1 MVPRASSRTPSGWV
15 QVNVDASA
23 NIADGKAA
31 IACIF
36 RNDHG
41 SWINGFVRDVGR
53 CSVFLAELWAV
64 HDGLAQAWTLGF
76 RRVVIDT
83 DCLENNIADRLA
95 TLGRSSSRCGLL
107 LSSPPADLF
116 VLVEEEKEQSAGEP
130 VLTQNWRVT
139 ANVVCFNLHSD
150 SGG

>member
-1 MVPRASSRTPSGWV
+1 CNAIFNPVNTHQEDILTRGHRLFEECNYASVGTPSHNPFAMVPRASSRTPSGWV
-15 QVNVDASA
+15 Q
-23 NIADGKAA
+23 
-31 IACIF
+31 
-36 RNDHG
+36 
-41 SWINGFVRDVGR
+41 
-53 CSVFLAELWAV
+53 
-64 HDGLAQAWTLGF
+64 
-76 RRVVIDT
+76 
-83 DCLENNIADRLA
+83 NNIADRLA